1 MEGHA
6 GAGAAGCR
14 PLLELLQIG
23 GLEMTNKGSSDN
35 GESTAGSGVTVP
47 LAMLL
52 ASGSRC
58 ARPRTLSV
66 VPAPQATALA
76 RWR

>member
-1 MEGHA
+1 MPAPGRQA
-6 GAGAAGCR
+6 VA

-23 GLEMTNKGSSDN
+23 LREMTNKGSSDD
-35 GESTAGSGVTVP
+35 GESTAGSGVTVL

-58 ARPRTLSV
+58 ARPV
-66 VPAPQATALA
+66 APAPEATASA
-76 RWR
+76 HWR